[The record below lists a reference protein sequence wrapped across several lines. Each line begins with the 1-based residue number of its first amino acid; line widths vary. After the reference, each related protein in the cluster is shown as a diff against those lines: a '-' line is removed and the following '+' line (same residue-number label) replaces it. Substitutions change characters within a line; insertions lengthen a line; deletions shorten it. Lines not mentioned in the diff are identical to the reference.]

1 MERGEKD
8 QIAVELTGH
17 YDDLETIG
25 VSQDGA
31 GAGRYTISIEYI
43 FLYLLLWKLSKRETS
58 LIKNIYYN
66 SITIEISLCKYYK
79 FCKLYTNYY
88 IVVNAKK

>member
-1 MERGEKD
+1 MNLRYFDNILQGRTTGAIRVREKGGDTMERGDKD

-43 FLYLLLWKLSKRETS
+43 LLYLLLCESS
-58 LIKNIYYN
+58 
-66 SITIEISLCKYYK
+66 
-79 FCKLYTNYY
+79 
-88 IVVNAKK
+88 